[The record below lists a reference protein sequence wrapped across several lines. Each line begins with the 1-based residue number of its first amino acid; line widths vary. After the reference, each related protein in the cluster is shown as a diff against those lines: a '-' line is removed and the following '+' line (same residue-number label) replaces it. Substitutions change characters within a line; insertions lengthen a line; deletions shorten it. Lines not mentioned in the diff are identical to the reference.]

1 MLDTT
6 KVILVSEDKNSAVI
20 SIEPLE
26 RGYGHTLGNSLRRVL
41 LTSLKGAAVTRVR
54 IKGAPHQFM
63 TISGMTEDV
72 VDLLLNVKKIR
83 VKCFSDEPVTLKLT
97 AKGPATVTAADIA
110 KNPQVEVANPELVL
124 AHLSDSKA
132 VLDMEII
139 VEQGVGYQTAEE
151 RISLDA
157 SAQQKLGEILL
168 DSHYSPVTRVNYSV
182 ETTRVGRITN
192 FDKLNLDIITDGT
205 LTPMEAMKESSQ
217 ILTKYFT
224 FLSGAEVDT
233 YNEEANERPKVIAKS
248 EDKLTVD
255 ELDLPPK
262 IANRLKENG
271 YETVDDVINAG
282 REQLLKMPN
291 FGEKSLKEVDVK
303 LKEKGYSIIK

>member
-1 MLDTT
+1 MLDIT

-41 LTSLKGAAVTRVR
+41 LTSLEGAAVTRVR

-72 VDLLLNVKKIR
+72 VDLLLNVKQLR
-83 VKCFSDEPVTLKLT
+83 VRSFSDEPAVLKLT
-97 AKGPATVTAADIA
+97 AKGPGEVKAGDIA
-110 KNPQVEVANPELVL
+110 KNPSVEIANPELVL
-124 AHLSDSKA
+124 AHLADSKA
-132 VLDMEII
+132 SLDMELV
-139 VEQGVGYQTAEE
+139 VEKGIGYQTAEE
-151 RISLDA
+151 RISMDP
-157 SAQQKLGEILL
+157 SAEQKLGEILL
-168 DSHYSPVTRVNYSV
+168 DSHFSPIIRVNYSV
-182 ETTRVGRITN
+182 DTTRVGRITN
-192 FDKLNLDIITDGT
+192 YDKLNLEILTDGT
-205 LTPMEAMKESSQ
+205 ITPMNAMRQSAQ

-224 FLSGAEVDT
+224 FLSGAEADT
-233 YNEEANERPKVIAKS
+233 VSDEMTERPKVVAHS
-248 EDKLTVD
+248 DDKLTVD

-282 REQLLKMPN
+282 RDQLLKMPN
-291 FGEKSLKEVDVK
+291 FGEKSLKEVDAK

>member
-1 MLDTT
+1 
-6 KVILVSEDKNSAVI
+6 
-20 SIEPLE
+20 
-26 RGYGHTLGNSLRRVL
+26 
-41 LTSLKGAAVTRVR
+41 
-54 IKGAPHQFM
+54 
-63 TISGMTEDV
+63 
-72 VDLLLNVKKIR
+72 
-83 VKCFSDEPVTLKLT
+83 
-97 AKGPATVTAADIA
+97 
-110 KNPQVEVANPELVL
+110 
-124 AHLSDSKA
+124 
-132 VLDMEII
+132 
-139 VEQGVGYQTAEE
+139 
-151 RISLDA
+151 
-157 SAQQKLGEILL
+157 LGEILL

-205 LTPMEAMKESSQ
+205 LTPMEAMKESAQ
-217 ILTKYFT
+217 ILTKYFG
-224 FLSGAEVDT
+224 FLTGAEVDT
-233 YNEEANERPKVIAKS
+233 YSEEANERPKVIAKS

-291 FGEKSLKEVDVK
+291 FGEKSLKEVDAK